1 VKYSYLFR
9 IHYTLE
15 LETLKGTMS
24 TNTFKEPTQREDAKK
39 VREVLEDRYKSGKN
53 KWFFQPLR
61 VRPAFYLPS
70 PSDWLEAHFSVC
82 CPAVLSA
89 HVETRH

>member
-1 VKYSYLFR
+1 MNYSYMFR
-9 IHYTLE
+9 TRYTLE
-15 LETLKGTMS
+15 LKTLKGTMS
-24 TNTFKEPTQREDAKK
+24 TNMFKELTQREDVKK
-39 VREVLEDRYKSGKN
+39 VKEALEDRYKSGKN
-53 KWFFQPLR
+53 KWFFQPFR

-82 CPAVLSA
+82 CSAVLSA